1 MNNTKNSLILI
12 IIFNFALLITF
23 SNFSILEPGV
33 QKANINN
40 LFQEEEEMIN
50 LSYNGQLR
58 DFFVESY
65 NASAGD
71 GFQYMKIALGEESF
85 EPYTLRPLYPKLIGK
100 IALYL
105 ASIIDKEH
113 TKATAL
119 NILQP
124 IMGFFNSIFLV
135 IGVFFLYLTL
145 KKYLDDEL
153 LSWLLALGLI
163 VGIGTIRTSQ
173 FFMLDVLSYS
183 IGAVALYFFTQSKY
197 FYLSITIAIGILIK
211 EVLIIYSLLLLYPL
225 HYNKKSITLVILT
238 LMIPISLFIGL
249 RLFMSVDILSMQYGW
264 NVSQGEIDLKYF
276 MVHLG
281 NLSYAIL
288 FFTQI
293 LFTFGLLWIFTLY
306 SLKSQDKKLLLFL
319 FGVIVSIV
327 FANAFL
333 ASNVM
338 RVIFIVYPIIA
349 LLSAI
354 GIAQLINENFL
365 VVKR

>member
-1 MNNTKNSLILI
+1 MSSTKNSLILI

-23 SNFSILEPGV
+23 SNFSMLG
-33 QKANINN
+33 KGINKVDVN
-40 LFQEEEEMIN
+40 QVFQVEKDMIN
-50 LSYNGQLR
+50 LSVNGQLR

-65 NASAGD
+65 NAASGD
-71 GFQYMKIALGEESF
+71 GFQYIKLALGEESI
-85 EPYTLRPLYPKLIGK
+85 EPYSLRGLYPKLLGK
-100 IALYL
+100 IAFSL
-105 ASIIDKEH
+105 ATIIDKEH

-183 IGAVALYFFTQSKY
+183 IGTIALYFFTQSKY

-225 HYNKKSITLVILT
+225 KYNKKSITLVILT
-238 LMIPISLFIGL
+238 LIIPILSFVGL
-249 RLFMSVDILSMQYGW
+249 RLFMAVDPLSMQYGW

-281 NLSYAIL
+281 NLSYTIL

-293 LFTFGLLWIFTLY
+293 FFTFGLLWIFTLY
-306 SLKSQDKKLLLFL
+306 SLKSQDKKLLIFM

-333 ASNVM
+333 ASSVM
-338 RVIFIVYPIIA
+338 RIIFIVYPIIA

-354 GIAQLINENFL
+354 GMAQLIREI
-365 VVKR
+365 K